1 MPRTP
6 QRNNYF
12 STGASFWP
20 CFFFFINRKEKA
32 KAAAQVSALPALPTL
47 SSDCG
52 HGREMKGEVIGY
64 ASVRTGREAG
74 TSINCL
80 FYALILMFLLKFCFV
95 PASARRGVPALGM
108 HPGTPPM
115 APALAG
121 THADGVRDRAF
132 CVSRHWTFP
141 FAGGELAHRGTCPT
155 LVLYLFKEITPPNQS
170 ILTLQQQQS
179 GLHRPGGSQ

>member
-1 MPRTP
+1 M
-6 QRNNYF
+6 
-12 STGASFWP
+12 
-20 CFFFFINRKEKA
+20 FFVN
-32 KAAAQVSALPALPTL
+32 LLCP
-47 SSDCG
+47 G
-52 HGREMKGEVIGY
+52 
-64 ASVRTGREAG
+64 VRAT
-74 TSINCL
+74 
-80 FYALILMFLLKFCFV
+80 K
-95 PASARRGVPALGM
+95 RGVPAWGT

-170 ILTLQQQQS
+170 ILIL
-179 GLHRPGGSQ
+179 